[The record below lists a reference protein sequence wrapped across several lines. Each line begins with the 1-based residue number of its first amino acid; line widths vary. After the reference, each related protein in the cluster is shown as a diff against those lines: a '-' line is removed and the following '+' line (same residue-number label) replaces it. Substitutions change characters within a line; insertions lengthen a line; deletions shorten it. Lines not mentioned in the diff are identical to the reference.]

1 MGEPVVNGEK
11 VYSQFL
17 NHLTSY
23 PVVSDSISVFKG
35 NPYGAKSL
43 EFADHGYD
51 RLAKPV
57 LPYFATPFS
66 YVAPYLERA
75 DSLGDKGLSSI
86 DTRFP
91 IIREDTQKIR
101 GTIYNTAGYPVRV
114 AGDVKHHVFD
124 VYGTEYKK
132 CGGDGLVASGKA
144 VITTSLM
151 LSQESLA
158 WISTFLQKSKEE
170 VKEVIHE
177 KTNSH

>member
-1 MGEPVVNGEK
+1 M
-11 VYSQFL
+11 
-17 NHLTSY
+17 
-23 PVVSDSISVFKG
+23 VSDSISLFKS
-35 NPYGAKSL
+35 NPYGAKSI

-57 LPYFATPFS
+57 LPYFQTPFN
-66 YVAPYLERA
+66 YVAPYLEHA
-75 DSLGDKGLSSI
+75 DTLGDKGLTRI
-86 DTRFP
+86 DSRFP

-101 GTIYNTAGYPVRV
+101 GTIYNTAGYPVRF
-114 AGDVKHHVFD
+114 AGDVKDHVYD

-158 WISTFLQKSKEE
+158 WISTWLQKSKAEA
-170 VKEVIHE
+170 KEVIHE

>member
-1 MGEPVVNGEK
+1 
-11 VYSQFL
+11 
-17 NHLTSY
+17 
-23 PVVSDSISVFKG
+23 VVSDSINLFKSTQ
-35 NPYGAKSL
+35 YGTKSL

-51 RLAKPV
+51 RFAKPV
-57 LPYFATPFS
+57 LPYFSTPFS

-75 DSLGDKGLSSI
+75 DSLGDKGLSRI
-86 DTRFP
+86 DSRFP

-101 GTIYNTAGYPVRV
+101 GSIYNTAGYPVRF

-124 VYGTEYKK
+124 IYGSEYKK

-158 WISTFLQKSKEE
+158 WISTWLQKSKEE
-170 VKEVIHE
+170 TKEVINE